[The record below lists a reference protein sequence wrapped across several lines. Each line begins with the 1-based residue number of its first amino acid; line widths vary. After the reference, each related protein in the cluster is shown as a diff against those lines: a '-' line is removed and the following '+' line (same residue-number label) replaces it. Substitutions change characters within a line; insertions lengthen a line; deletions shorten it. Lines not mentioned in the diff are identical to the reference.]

1 VLHTENFDMG
11 VDRDRDDA
19 DAMLR
24 LRLLE
29 CWLPLAQQLNQDLG
43 WGCDA
48 RGIERLIVAAA
59 AELAQTDSATTA
71 RAVLWRQ
78 YLRERREPA

>member
-1 VLHTENFDMG
+1 MSEQSTDQ
-11 VDRDRDDA
+11 DR
-19 DAMLR
+19 R

-29 CWLPLAQQLNQDLG
+29 CWLPLAQQVMQDL
-43 WGCDA
+43 A
-48 RGIERLIVAAA
+48 YTPAELEALILAAA

-78 YLRERREPA
+78 HLRKWSEQP